1 MKLTYILMWSF
12 MPRFTDKTIETIR
25 SRLTISD
32 VMQNYAFVEN
42 RGGSKWVKCP
52 FHGGGNERTASC
64 KIDDSRGTFYCFGCH
79 ESGDIFSL
87 VMKKEG
93 LDFSGAVEL
102 LAKKAGV
109 EIEEDNGRFNKEE
122 AKKARDEKELIYD
135 LYSRLSNSF
144 HYLLLK
150 GEEGSKAREYLKKR
164 NVSSEMIE
172 TFQLGYAP
180 QNHTWLY
187 NFLKK
192 KGYSSEILS
201 KSGLFSSKRADWPLF
216 ANRLM
221 FPIRDRQG
229 RTIAFSGRDLSG
241 DEKAPKYINSPETI
255 IYKKKENYFGLYE
268 AKASI
273 SEGKMGPILCE
284 GNFDVVAMHQAGYRT
299 AIASLGTSFTH
310 EQCANI
316 RKWFPS
322 NKEFNILF
330 DSDEAGRKSTERALL
345 IINSNGFDQKVHSL
359 KTAKDASE
367 LLEREGS
374 EGVKREFEPYVSG
387 FDYLVQSNIN
397 RYDVK
402 NARGKVEFLNSLSDY
417 LAGCTSEVERDSYIL
432 SLSTILG
439 VSDETIKEDLSK
451 ARSFAKG
458 NEGEQNPIAESK
470 DRDRKIS
477 LELFAMLF
485 LSSHRSLFRSYRS
498 RLSFSD
504 LEDRSAQ
511 KLYMALENA
520 MRDGIDSNELFLTY
534 LDDSEVRDMVS
545 TAFALDEYKE
555 GNVSALDEA
564 IDRIRLRSMERKRDI
579 LTSQLMLSS
588 SMEDEEMN
596 DLMERKMKLDGQ
608 IKELRNNLLK
618 SNSTSEE

>member
-1 MKLTYILMWSF
+1 M
-12 MPRFTDKTIETIR
+12 
-25 SRLTISD
+25 
-32 VMQNYAFVEN
+32 
-42 RGGSKWVKCP
+42 
-52 FHGGGNERTASC
+52 
-64 KIDDSRGTFYCFGCH
+64 
-79 ESGDIFSL
+79 
-87 VMKKEG
+87 
-93 LDFSGAVEL
+93 
-102 LAKKAGV
+102 
-109 EIEEDNGRFNKEE
+109 
-122 AKKARDEKELIYD
+122 
-135 LYSRLSNSF
+135 
-144 HYLLLK
+144 
-150 GEEGSKAREYLKKR
+150 
-164 NVSSEMIE
+164 
-172 TFQLGYAP
+172 
-180 QNHTWLY
+180 
-187 NFLKK
+187 
-192 KGYSSEILS
+192 
-201 KSGLFSSKRADWPLF
+201 
-216 ANRLM
+216 
-221 FPIRDRQG
+221 
-229 RTIAFSGRDLSG
+229 
-241 DEKAPKYINSPETI
+241 
-255 IYKKKENYFGLYE
+255 
-268 AKASI
+268 
-273 SEGKMGPILCE
+273 
-284 GNFDVVAMHQAGYRT
+284 
-299 AIASLGTSFTH
+299 
-310 EQCANI
+310 
-316 RKWFPS
+316 
-322 NKEFNILF
+322 
-330 DSDEAGRKSTERALL
+330 
-345 IINSNGFDQKVHSL
+345 
-359 KTAKDASE
+359 
-367 LLEREGS
+367 
-374 EGVKREFEPYVSG
+374 
-387 FDYLVQSNIN
+387 
-397 RYDVK
+397 
-402 NARGKVEFLNSLSDY
+402 
-417 LAGCTSEVERDSYIL
+417 ERDSYIL

-458 NEGEQNPIAESK
+458 NEGEQNPIAEGK